1 MRWSQLFIPTLR
13 ENPADA
19 EVASH
24 QLLVRAGYIRQL
36 AAGIYSYLFL
46 AQRSLLKIT
55 QIVREEMDAI
65 GAQEMLLPALNPAEL
80 WQESGR
86 WDVMGDNMFRLKDR
100 WQRDLCLGMTHEEVM
115 TSIARGELR
124 SYKQLPQIWY
134 QVQTKFRDELRPKSG
149 LLRRVGCFSSA
160 AGVRYTWTK
169 QEGGDDR
176 RGTRDVREAGVP
188 VLPAGAGLLQ
198 LEGDRVHRVRRAERP
213 RAAQGDVRL
222 LE

>member
-1 MRWSQLFIPTLR
+1 MRWSQLFIRTLR
-13 ENPADA
+13 ENPAEA

-65 GAQEMLLPALNPAEL
+65 GAQEMFLPALHPAEL

-100 WQRDLCLGMTHEEVM
+100 FDRDLCLGMTHKEVF
-115 TSIARGELR
+115 TKIAELR
-124 SYKQLPQIWY
+124 MHS
-134 QVQTKFRDELRPKSG
+134 
-149 LLRRVGCFSSA
+149 
-160 AGVRYTWTK
+160 
-169 QEGGDDR
+169 
-176 RGTRDVREAGVP
+176 
-188 VLPAGAGLLQ
+188 
-198 LEGDRVHRVRRAERP
+198 
-213 RAAQGDVRL
+213 
-222 LE
+222 